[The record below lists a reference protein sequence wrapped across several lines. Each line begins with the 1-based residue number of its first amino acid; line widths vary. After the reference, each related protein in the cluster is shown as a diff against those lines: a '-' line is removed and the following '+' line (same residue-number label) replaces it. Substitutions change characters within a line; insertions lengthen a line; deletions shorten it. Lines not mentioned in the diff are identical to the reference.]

1 MKRNQYDY
9 NKMIR
14 DFEVKTR
21 QEKIAN
27 NIRNKWK
34 AATQSYIEK
43 IEEMKLKN
51 EKLYKERDRAFKLK
65 LKKKELAIKKQL
77 QLRNDKLI
85 QKKKAQEEISKRRS
99 DDILKNIEDYNKK
112 QEEIRLQLEKETFL
126 KCN

>member
-51 EKLYKERDRAFKLK
+51 EN
-65 LKKKELAIKKQL
+65 LKKQ
-77 QLRNDKLI
+77 
-85 QKKKAQEEISKRRS
+85 
-99 DDILKNIEDYNKK
+99 IE
-112 QEEIRLQLEKETFL
+112 
-126 KCN
+126 

>member
-112 QEEIRLQLEKETFL
+112 QEESRLQLEKETFL

>member
-9 NKMIR
+9 NKMIQ

>member
-112 QEEIRLQLEKETFL
+112 QEEILLQLEKETFL